1 MPRPPT
7 AAPRPGHACRL
18 AGTALLGLALVGP
31 AAAEAGLSRNGMSV
45 AGETA
50 GFEVFPGRAAGG
62 SDVFC
67 AAGDFAR
74 RHLNARATDRVEI
87 VHPIGPSRT
96 RPGQRSVV
104 FALRPPGS
112 GRNAGLDT
120 VVLRPWSDGVSRSVA
135 FSAALC
141 DAVDRRRGDDE

>member
-1 MPRPPT
+1 MPRSPI
-7 AAPRPGHACRL
+7 AAPRPAAARRL
-18 AGTALLGLALVGP
+18 AGTALLGLALAGP

-45 AGETA
+45 AGAAA

-74 RHLNARATDRVEI
+74 RHLNARATERVEI

-104 FALRPPGS
+104 FAVRPPGS

-141 DAVDRRRGDDE
+141 DAVNRRQEDDD

>member
-1 MPRPPT
+1 MPRPLV
-7 AAPRPGHACRL
+7 AAPRPAAARRL
-18 AGTALLGLALVGP
+18 AGTALLGLALVAP

-45 AGETA
+45 SGEA
-50 GFEVFPGRAAGG
+50 ASFEVFPGRAAGG

-74 RHLNARATDRVEI
+74 RHLDARATDRVEI

-104 FALRPPGS
+104 FAMRPPGS
-112 GRNAGLDT
+112 GRNAGLDA
-120 VVLRPWSDGVSRSVA
+120 VVLRPWSEGVSRSVA
-135 FSAALC
+135 FSEALC
-141 DAVDRRRGDDE
+141 DAVNRRREDDD